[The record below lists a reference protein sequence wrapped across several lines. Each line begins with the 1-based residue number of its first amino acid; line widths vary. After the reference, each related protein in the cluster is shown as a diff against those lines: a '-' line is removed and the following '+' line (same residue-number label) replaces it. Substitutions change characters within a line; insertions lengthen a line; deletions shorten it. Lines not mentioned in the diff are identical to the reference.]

1 MTASD
6 NNWPPVVGNLR
17 KAQKNWVRMLRIL
30 GQEGSDP
37 QTTGNFYKVV
47 VQSTLLLGAESWL
60 MPPLGLVGTWAG
72 STTRWPSGCK
82 NAAEEGQD
90 GWVDL
95 STA

>member
-60 MPPLGLVGTWAG
+60 MPPWIGRNLGRFHHKVAVWL
-72 STTRWPSGCK
+72 
-82 NAAEEGQD
+82 
-90 GWVDL
+90 
-95 STA
+95 